1 MLCLDMSLQFGF
13 ARKDAGIH
21 AAFPFAFNGTS
32 VAYSITVE
40 QSEFM
45 RPNEMSMGEEGSTL
59 F

>member
-1 MLCLDMSLQFGF
+1 MSLQFGF